1 MYNDRRRQASLLIF
15 FVLLLAALAIAAPNF
30 FIVSNF
36 SDILINTSFIAI
48 AALGMMCVIVI
59 GQIDVSVGAILAIC
73 CTLAG
78 LAAKA
83 GYAPIPVVCG
93 TMLVGA
99 LLGLLNGALIVGFG
113 IHSII
118 VTLGTMSVFRGL
130 LVYYTDGAWIYD
142 IPPSF
147 LSIGQGAPFGVPN
160 PIWVMFLVF
169 LVAGGVLRFTAAGR
183 ALYAVGSN
191 QSAARLAG
199 LNVPAVQVGA
209 FVTNGALVGLAAIFF
224 ASRFAIIQTNTGIGF
239 EFPVI
244 TAAVLGGASIFGGSG
259 TALGTLMGALFVG
272 TTGTALV
279 FFHVSSFWEQAV
291 QGLLVIPA
299 VAVDTIRMSRW
310 RLALWRRRLA

>member
-1 MYNDRRRQASLLIF
+1 MYTDRRRQAPLLIF

-30 FIVSNF
+30 FVVSNF
-36 SDILINTSFIAI
+36 TDILINTSFIAI
-48 AALGMMCVIVI
+48 PALGMMCVIVI

-73 CTLAG
+73 CTFAG

-83 GYAPIPVVCG
+83 GYTPIPVVCG
-93 TMLVGA
+93 TILVGA

-130 LVYYTDGAWIYD
+130 LVYYTDGAWID
-142 IPPSF
+142 DLPPSF

-169 LVAGGVLRFTAAGR
+169 LIAAGVLRFTVTGR

-209 FVTNGALVGLAAIFF
+209 FVTNGRSGRSGGDFLRQPLLQSFRQTP
-224 ASRFAIIQTNTGIGF
+224 AS
-239 EFPVI
+239 
-244 TAAVLGGASIFGGSG
+244 ASN
-259 TALGTLMGALFVG
+259 
-272 TTGTALV
+272 
-279 FFHVSSFWEQAV
+279 
-291 QGLLVIPA
+291 
-299 VAVDTIRMSRW
+299 SR
-310 RLALWRRRLA
+310 